1 MPPVLEERMTSRLAQ
16 GIGPRGR
23 KELAEALR
31 KDTAEPTSQAAPEEL
46 EGVRE
51 RKVALQKQLDELRNI
66 LDQSRRS
73 LDLNEGQLRDVLCE
87 SLGMLGADLLKP
99 SAGRNDQAFEVPALD
114 RRAGADPTWADTLDT
129 LRSPRPPGMKVWE
142 WRRTAP
148 IRPVVFKDPGHIDE
162 DVVHLH
168 LEHRLVQRL
177 LGRFLAQGFVLDDL
191 ARACVGQT
199 DDAVPRVLLLGRLS
213 LYGDRA
219 ARLHDEV
226 VSVAARWVDPT
237 ARKGGLKP
245 YAEDAQAKSWEILL
259 ASISKASGLSVAP
272 EVQRNILRSAPTDVT
287 ELLPHLQARCELV
300 ASKAIAKLDERGQRE
315 AREMVEILEGQRKRI
330 ERELTKVEDPQQAL
344 EFKGFDDQE
353 WRQLRDNAKFWRR
366 RLDAIPRETELEPK
380 RILRSYAVRATRIEP
395 VGIAYLWPVTG

>member
-1 MPPVLEERMTSRLAQ
+1 
-16 GIGPRGR
+16 
-23 KELAEALR
+23 
-31 KDTAEPTSQAAPEEL
+31 
-46 EGVRE
+46 
-51 RKVALQKQLDELRNI
+51 
-66 LDQSRRS
+66 
-73 LDLNEGQLRDVLCE
+73 
-87 SLGMLGADLLKP
+87 
-99 SAGRNDQAFEVPALD
+99 
-114 RRAGADPTWADTLDT
+114 
-129 LRSPRPPGMKVWE
+129 
-142 WRRTAP
+142 
-148 IRPVVFKDPGHIDE
+148 
-162 DVVHLH
+162 
-168 LEHRLVQRL
+168 
-177 LGRFLAQGFVLDDL
+177 
-191 ARACVGQT
+191 
-199 DDAVPRVLLLGRLS
+199 LLGRLS